1 MMLLKVLLGA
11 VLLLLLLCVITII
24 IMAIFYGLELWLGE
38 VPALIIQM
46 AIGFALLLWLSCD
59 NSIKTRKEQENER
72 AKRFTSRR

>member
-1 MMLLKVLLGA
+1 MMLLRVLLGA

-24 IMAIFYGLELWLGE
+24 IKAIFYGLELWLGE
-38 VPALIIQM
+38 VPALMIQM

-72 AKRFTSRR
+72 AKRFTNK